1 MQEIFRRAHNNKK
14 QYIIEHLSVCCKC
27 NEFWWSFLS
36 SPLVL
41 LHLTTAVVV
50 FFFVWQWHQVY
61 DQICNYVDLV
71 FRRFWHPTSQQ
82 GDILS
87 SNQCWFEWAVFPLVV
102 YFGSSFALW
111 LYIYLFIYCHV
122 IHILLFVIHQIQIWI
137 QFNTPEGKIESR
149 NSLSIKNHNWNWN
162 EWIFWSIDGLP
173 SAGQVKLSFIVV
185 LLHVGTYSGMKRRA
199 SQDHGATYIQA
210 YNNEV
215 NTNTINLY
223 TTNLLTDFDYKYTV
237 YKC

>member
-1 MQEIFRRAHNNKK
+1 MLLTQ
-14 QYIIEHLSVCCKC
+14 SVLMIVSVQSACFIAFNHSCR
-27 NEFWWSFLS
+27 L
-36 SPLVL
+36 
-41 LHLTTAVVV
+41 V
-50 FFFVWQWHQVY
+50 FFVTLFVTLFVNVNVWQWRQVY
-61 DQICNYVDLV
+61 DQMCNYVHLV

-102 YFGSSFALW
+102 YFVSSFALW

-122 IHILLFVIHQIQIWI
+122 IHILLFVIYQSQIWI

-173 SAGQVKLSFIVV
+173 SAAQVKLSFIVI
-185 LLHVGTYSGMKRRA
+185 LLHVGTYSGTKRRA
-199 SQDHGATYIQA
+199 SQDHGAT
-210 YNNEV
+210 
-215 NTNTINLY
+215 
-223 TTNLLTDFDYKYTV
+223 
-237 YKC
+237 

>member
-1 MQEIFRRAHNNKK
+1 MG
-14 QYIIEHLSVCCKC
+14 
-27 NEFWWSFLS
+27 SF
-36 SPLVL
+36 P
-41 LHLTTAVVV
+41 
-50 FFFVWQWHQVY
+50 
-61 DQICNYVDLV
+61 
-71 FRRFWHPTSQQ
+71 
-82 GDILS
+82 
-87 SNQCWFEWAVFPLVV
+87 
-102 YFGSSFALW
+102 FGSLFCFQFCTVT
-111 LYIYLFIYCHV
+111 IYLFIYLFIV

-162 EWIFWSIDGLP
+162 ECIFWSIDGLP
-173 SAGQVKLSFIVV
+173 SAAQVKLSFIVV

-215 NTNTINLY
+215 KNTNTINLY